1 MTKENYDILEGIKTM
16 AIRDRMKQKFVG
28 PSDAN
33 DNKTGLSKFVLT
45 TFDGDNPVQLVG
57 LLDEMPEIS
66 FSVEYTDGPGAIW
79 QDLLQEFMENGLFTL
94 VNAIGSANFD
104 ESWKNLIHAGSWTKK
119 VYNGYSPGAINLKF
133 KIFSADTLGQ
143 SSAERWIEFLG
154 KYAAI
159 SNKNEFSFSQAFE
172 NVQNGLKN
180 MNSMGKDVGN
190 EILRLKNS
198 ENATDADPDHEE
210 TYEESLSKKQKKEAE
225 FYDVLSS
232 FKNKCSNVNIEYT
245 EKNQKYRSSYNIN
258 IDSNTNE
265 ITLETHAFKFAGADN
280 NISDKYE
287 NDTKL
292 NEKTKEALKNAI
304 EQLIDKTVPK
314 KDAALRGK
322 IKDDFHEKWRAT
334 MDALGLSQQ
343 KQKSGKIHQLKEQYE
358 KLGLYA
364 THAGNY
370 MNTLVNKYGPRRVS
384 YSFNRNNCF
393 GAKLWYLNLYSK
405 AIFDEN
411 TPLIVYIS
419 NWSFKRSEE
428 RNKSGHYYT
437 EFSVTCNL
445 DQTYSRAQWARVLS
459 KNIIEN
465 SKGWSGETTRQRK
478 IDSADNWVNP

>member
-1 MTKENYDILEGIKTM
+1 MPKEENYDIIEGIKLM
-16 AIRDRMKQKFVG
+16 SVRNRLKQKFVG

-33 DNKTGLSKFVLT
+33 DNKTGMSKFVLT
-45 TFDGDNPVQLVG
+45 TFDGDTPVQLVG

-119 VYNGYSPGAINLKF
+119 VYNGYNPGAINLKF

-159 SNKNEFSFSQAFE
+159 SSKNEFSFSRAFE
-172 NVQNGLKN
+172 NIQNGLKN
-180 MNSMGKDVGN
+180 MNTMGKDVGN
-190 EILRLKNS
+190 EILKLKNS
-198 ENATDADPDHEE
+198 ENATAADPNHVESA
-210 TYEESLSKKQKKEAE
+210 EESFKKEQQAE
-225 FYDVLSS
+225 RDLIHFLNNFRCRYVPID
-232 FKNKCSNVNIEYT
+232 YT
-245 EKNQKYRSSYNIN
+245 EANENYKSNYTIN
-258 IDSNTNE
+258 IDQTTME
-265 ITLETHAFKFAGADN
+265 ITLETREFTGVKGN
-280 NISDKYE
+280 LGGPKIE
-287 NDTKL
+287 EDTKYS
-292 NEKTKEALKNAI
+292 EKTIDSVYRAI
-304 EQLIDKTVPK
+304 EQLISKIGENKKYSRLSQTISASFKTKWRDTMEKTGLAEPK
-314 KDAALRGK
+314 KKTDKLN
-322 IKDDFHEKWRAT
+322 
-334 MDALGLSQQ
+334 
-343 KQKSGKIHQLKEQYE
+343 QLAEQLNNLE
-358 KLGLYA
+358 LYA
-364 THAGNY
+364 TKAGNY

-405 AIFDEN
+405 TIFDEN

-428 RNKSGHYYT
+428 WNKSGHYYT

-459 KNIIEN
+459 KNIIGN
-465 SKGWSGETTRQRK
+465 SKGWANETTRQRK
-478 IDSADNWVNP
+478 VDSADNWVNP

>member
-1 MTKENYDILEGIKTM
+1 MPKEENYDIIEGIKLM
-16 AIRDRMKQKFVG
+16 SVRDRLKQKFVG

-45 TFDGDNPVQLVG
+45 TFDGDTPVQLVG

-119 VYNGYSPGAINLKF
+119 VYNGYNPGAINLKF

-143 SSAERWIEFLG
+143 TSAERWIEFLG

-159 SNKNEFSFSQAFE
+159 SSKNEFSFSQAFE
-172 NVQNGLKN
+172 NIQNGLKN
-180 MNSMGKDVGN
+180 MSTMGKDVGN
-190 EILRLKNS
+190 EILKLKNS
-198 ENATDADPDHEE
+198 ENATAADPNHIESA
-210 TYEESLSKKQKKEAE
+210 EESFKKEQQAE
-225 FYDVLSS
+225 QALIYFLSN
-232 FKNKCSNVNIEYT
+232 FNCTYVPIDYT
-245 EKNQKYRSSYNIN
+245 EANENYKSYYTISINQE
-258 IDSNTNE
+258 TME
-265 ITLETHAFKFAGADN
+265 ITLETCEFTGVKGN
-280 NISDKYE
+280 LGGPEIE
-287 NDTKL
+287 EDTKYT
-292 NEKTKEALKNAI
+292 EKTIDSVRSAI
-304 EQLIDKTVPK
+304 EQLIAKIGENKNHSRLSQAISASFKTRWRDTMEKTGLAEPK
-314 KDAALRGK
+314 KKTDKLN
-322 IKDDFHEKWRAT
+322 
-334 MDALGLSQQ
+334 
-343 KQKSGKIHQLKEQYE
+343 QLAERLNN
-358 KLGLYA
+358 LGLYA
-364 THAGNY
+364 TKAGNY

-405 AIFDEN
+405 TIFDEN

-428 RNKSGHYYT
+428 WNKGGHYYT

-459 KNIIEN
+459 KNIIGN
-465 SKGWSGETTRQRK
+465 SKGWANETTRQRK
-478 IDSADNWVNP
+478 VDSADNWVNP